1 MERTGTTES
10 VNRMLETVFLPRG
23 LWVRQHFPAEKL
35 EDPVQAL
42 EAEFARPEI
51 SGLVKPG
58 MKIAVTA
65 GSRGLAG
72 YVPLLR
78 GLVRLLQAQGAEP
91 FIIPA
96 MGSHGG
102 ATAPGQKELLA
113 AYGITE
119 ETVGAPVRAT
129 MEVVEA
135 DRTEAG
141 EPVWVDRYAWEADGI
156 VLFNRIKPHTGFRGD
171 YESGLVKMAAIGLGK
186 QKGAEVV
193 HAGGPAR
200 MAERVRE
207 LGTRAIRAT
216 RVLFG
221 AATVENAYDQVSQVR
236 LLTREEL
243 FREEPLLLAQA
254 RGSMPRIMLEDLDVL
269 VVERIG
275 KNISGPGMDPNI
287 THTYLPGAAIEPELR
302 AKRAR
307 RVAVLDLTEETH
319 GAAMGIGMA
328 DTTTRRVFEKM
339 DRDATYPNCLT
350 SGVTVSAKLPMFFD
364 NDRLAIQ
371 AAVKTL
377 GGVAGSQRRQGPE
390 SGAAGSQRCQ
400 GPESGMA
407 GSQCRMVR
415 IRDTLHLGEIWI
427 SEALVPEAR
436 TCPDIQIVSGLAP
449 LEFDQDGNLL

>member
-1 MERTGTTES
+1 MNEIKHDGVVSRLLKDIPVPKMFRARQTFPREVISPEEIPGV
-10 VNRMLETVFLPRG
+10 VNRELGQEP
-23 LWVRQHFPAEKL
+23 
-35 EDPVQAL
+35 
-42 EAEFARPEI
+42 FA
-51 SGLVKPG
+51 SLVKPG
-58 MKIAVTA
+58 MQIAITA
-65 GSRGLAG
+65 GSRGIRNVDIITRA
-72 YVPLLR
+72 VVDFVKSR
-78 GLVRLLQAQGAEP
+78 GAEP
-91 FIIPA
+91 FIVPA

-156 VLFNRIKPHTGFRGD
+156 VLFNRIKPHTGFRGE

-207 LGTRAIRAT
+207 FGTRAIRAA

-221 AATVENAYDQVSQVR
+221 AATVENAYDQVSRVR

-350 SGVTVSAKLPMFFD
+350 GGVTVSAKLPMFFD

-377 GGVAGSQRRQGPE
+377 GGVAGSQRSQGPE
-390 SGAAGSQRCQ
+390 SGVAGSR
-400 GPESGMA
+400 
-407 GSQCRMVR
+407 CRMVR

-436 TCPDIQIVSGLAP
+436 ICPDIQIVSGLAS

>member
-1 MERTGTTES
+1 MNEIKHDGVVSRLLKDIPVPKMFRARQTFPREVISPEEIPGV
-10 VNRMLETVFLPRG
+10 VNRELGQEP
-23 LWVRQHFPAEKL
+23 
-35 EDPVQAL
+35 
-42 EAEFARPEI
+42 FA
-51 SGLVKPG
+51 SLVKPG
-58 MKIAVTA
+58 MQIAITA
-65 GSRGLAG
+65 GSRGIRNVDIITRA
-72 YVPLLR
+72 VVDFVKSR
-78 GLVRLLQAQGAEP
+78 GAEP
-91 FIIPA
+91 FIVPA

-156 VLFNRIKPHTGFRGD
+156 VLFNRIKPHTGFRGE

-207 LGTRAIRAT
+207 LGTRAIRAA

-221 AATVENAYDQVSQVR
+221 AATVENAYDQVSRVR

-350 SGVTVSAKLPMFFD
+350 GGVTVSAKLPMFFD

-377 GGVAGSQRRQGPE
+377 GGVAGSQR
-390 SGAAGSQRCQ
+390 SQ

-407 GSQCRMVR
+407 GSRCRMVR

-436 TCPDIQIVSGLAP
+436 ACPDIQIVSGLAS